1 MLDSAFQQISLT
13 LAKSL
18 LIADRLNKGI
28 FERMSLMKNIWIR
41 LRTLIIPLKYKLI
54 TGFAVILIL
63 MGGVSLI
70 SFFSLR
76 NSIGKLNL
84 MIETTITANR
94 IIQPTTGIPADISNY
109 YMYNRDSDRQQV
121 LHKLDLIKKDV
132 VQLQKRIQDEEGMS
146 EASGLASL
154 CETYHDDVIDILNY
168 MSDSKTMETDTF
180 FDKSNGVKR
189 IASFIKDSVQQVI
202 ALELNHYNEVK
213 AVEDRRINLLG
224 IFCLIMIF
232 VVGVLSVVGAIIFS
246 GRIAGTI
253 SKMAALSK
261 NIANGDLQAENVV
274 VSSNDEISSLAQSFN
289 KMQENLRE
297 LIGKISDSSGQV
309 AQSSDFLKK
318 SAEQSAQ
325 ASEQIALTIQEVSKG
340 AAQQSEESQKTVQV
354 ITNLLEVNRELSEGT
369 LKVLAIAE
377 NAVEVAVKGN
387 DKVRDLINQINVTEK
402 EISATQEITEVL
414 KRRSEEIGEILGAI
428 TQISEQ
434 TNLLSLNA
442 AIEAARAGEY
452 GKGFA
457 VVADEVR
464 KLADG
469 SARGAQDITKL
480 LEEIQNESLRVADR
494 MVTGVETVKLGT
506 AIAQD
511 TQIIFEKIVDAS
523 KEAEHGMKD
532 IAREI
537 QGMVGELNKVV
548 AMSESIAAIAEQSSA
563 GSQEVAASAQEQ
575 TASLE
580 EILGSASVLTDMAAE
595 LKGFVQRFK
604 L

>member
-1 MLDSAFQQISLT
+1 
-13 LAKSL
+13 
-18 LIADRLNKGI
+18 
-28 FERMSLMKNIWIR
+28 MKNIWIR

-121 LHKLDLIKKDV
+121 IHKLDLIKKDV
-132 VQLQKRIQDEEGMS
+132 VQLQKRIQDEEGMN

-154 CETYHDDVIDILNY
+154 CETYHDDVIDTLNY

-232 VVGVLSVVGAIIFS
+232 AVGVLSVVGAIIFS

-537 QGMVGELNKVV
+537 QEMVGELNKVV

-580 EILGSASVLTDMAAE
+580 EILGSASVLTDMAVE